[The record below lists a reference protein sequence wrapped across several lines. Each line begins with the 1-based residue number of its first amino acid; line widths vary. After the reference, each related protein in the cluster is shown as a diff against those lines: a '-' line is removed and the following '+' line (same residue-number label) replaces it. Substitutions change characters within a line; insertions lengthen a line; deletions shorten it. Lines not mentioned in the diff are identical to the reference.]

1 MQCSGFAIL
10 ENVGRGG
17 AGCGVNGDVAG
28 TGVNGN
34 VGGGAV
40 VAMVLVLVVVVL
52 GNAVASCP
60 K

>member
-28 TGVNGN
+28 AGVNGN
-34 VGGGAV
+34 VGGG
-40 VAMVLVLVVVVL
+40 
-52 GNAVASCP
+52 GNGVASCP